1 MASYTKI
8 LAQLTFITITID
20 SHWASHLR
28 TKQIMSKWWN
38 IGYSWTE
45 VAGEVKS
52 TLQTSKQIKARRTK
66 ITTLMPFVCCLFDI
80 LVIFRS
86 LYFFLACSP
95 LPWMTTFHTIPYCLS
110 LCLCFLPSK
119 CLSIWPSCVYFAV
132 SICPS
137 MSLSD
142 NCLPVS
148 LFLTALK

>member
-20 SHWASHLR
+20 SHWVSHLR

-86 LYFFLACSP
+86 LISSLHAPHYLEWQLFIQSLTVFLYVSVSCR
-95 LPWMTTFHTIPYCLS
+95 LS
-110 LCLCFLPSK
+110 
-119 CLSIWPSCVYFAV
+119 
-132 SICPS
+132 
-137 MSLSD
+137 
-142 NCLPVS
+142 VS
-148 LFLTALK
+148 LFDLVVSISLFLSVLPWVSLITVCQCLSF